1 MRRILYIAIL
11 LFFSIQSFATHISG
25 GELFY
30 QYMGAGTQPNT
41 SRYKITM
48 RLFRE
53 CTSLGASL
61 NGEVVNIG
69 IYYNANSQLYTTL
82 LLNQQ
87 WSGNPPVIQNTPGAI
102 PCLIGNVNVC
112 YQVGTYS
119 NIIDL
124 PSNNPEGFILSW
136 VRYSRQEMTNIDD
149 DPVATRAVGGTFI
162 TTIPGTSVMPTGFDN
177 CPQFVVKDTGIVCAG
192 KHFVLDFSAN
202 DADGDSLSY
211 SFLPAYD
218 GGSNADPNPTPT
230 QFLSLIRLP
239 YLSPY
244 SGGFPLGA
252 DVNIDPKT
260 GTISGDAPKVP
271 GKYVVNVAA
280 TEWRNGVV
288 LNVHR
293 KDFILTIGNC
303 DFAAADLKP
312 SYLSCDGFT
321 LTFQNESTSSGIHSY
336 LWDFGDPTSAN
347 NTSNA
352 PVASHTYTDTGA
364 YTVKLVINRGEQC
377 TDSTITT
384 ALVYPGFFPDFS
396 AAGSCVLNPYQFKD
410 LTTTK
415 YGVIDSWRWD
425 FGDLTTLADTS
436 HIQNPTYPYPM
447 PGTVQVQLTVTNS
460 KGCAATIMKDVII
473 NDLPSLTVPF
483 HDTLICGKDS
493 VQLKSSSGNPG
504 ATFTW
509 TPNYN
514 INNTGIANPIVYPLQ
529 TTTYSLS
536 IDDKGCKNSDSI
548 KVSVINFVSLNSGND
563 TTICLTDGIQLN
575 PQTNGLTFSWSPVTG
590 LDNPNILNPIATPL
604 VNTNYTLT
612 SSVGKCFTKDDIFVR
627 VVPYPAVDAGLD
639 TAICFGKTVVLH
651 ANITASSFT
660 WTPTN
665 TLVNPNTLNPT
676 AGPQNTTQYFLTVT
690 DTLGC
695 PKPVTDTVTVRVT
708 PPVYT
713 FAGNDTVIVATQP
726 LQLNATSTGGTSY
739 TWSPVTGLN
748 NAQIANPVA
757 ILPSTIDSI
766 RYVVKAETPEG
777 CVGYDDILVIVFKT
791 MPDIFVPSAFTPNGD
806 GLNDIIKPILVG
818 IKEFK
823 FFNIFNR
830 YGQLIFSTNE
840 IGKGW
845 DGTFKGEK
853 QGSGTFVYQAEGI
866 DYLGKTIDKKG
877 TVVLIR

>member
-1 MRRILYIAIL
+1 MKKVLQIAIF

-25 GELFY
+25 GELLY
-30 QYMGAGTQPNT
+30 QYLGAGSQSNT

-53 CTSLGASL
+53 CNSNGASL

-69 IYYNANSQLYTTL
+69 IYYNLNAQLYTTL
-82 LLNQQ
+82 NLNQE
-87 WSGNPPVIQNTPGAI
+87 WSGNPPIIKNTPGAI
-102 PCLIGNVNVC
+102 PCLIGSVSVC

-124 PSNNPEGFILSW
+124 PNNNAEGFILSW

-149 DPVATRAVGGTFI
+149 DPVSTRAVGATYI
-162 TTIPGTSVMPTGFDN
+162 TYIPGTKVMPTGFDN
-177 CPQFVVKDTGIVCAG
+177 SPQFAIKDTGIVCAG
-192 KHFVLDFSAN
+192 KHFILDFGAT

-211 SFLPAYD
+211 SFIPSYD
-218 GGSNADPNPTPT
+218 GGSNASPNPSPAP
-230 QFLSLIRLP
+230 FLSLIKLP
-239 YLSPY
+239 YLAPY
-244 SGGFPLGA
+244 SGTSPLGA
-252 DVNIDPKT
+252 EVFIDPKT
-260 GTISGDAPKVP
+260 GTISGDAPPVP

-336 LWDFGDPTSAN
+336 LWDFGDPTSPD
-347 NTSNA
+347 NTSTL
-352 PVASHTYTDTGA
+352 PVTTHTYSDTGT
-364 YTVKLVINRGEQC
+364 YTVKLIINKGEQC

-384 ALVYPGFFPDFS
+384 ALVYPGFFPDFN
-396 AAGSCVLNPYQFKD
+396 ATGSCVLNPYQFKD

-415 YGVIDSWRWD
+415 YGVVDSWQWN

-436 HIQNPTYPYPM
+436 QSQNPTYIYPG
-447 PGTVQVQLTVTNS
+447 PGTVQVQLKVTNS
-460 KGCAATIMKDVII
+460 KGCAATIVKDVII
-473 NDLPSLTVPF
+473 NDLPSLSMPF

-493 VQLKSSSGNPG
+493 IKLQSSSGSTG
-504 ATFTW
+504 VSYSW
-509 TPNYN
+509 SPNYN
-514 INNTGIANPIVYPLQ
+514 INNTSVANPIVYPLK
-529 TTTYSLS
+529 TTTYALT
-536 IDDKGCKNSDSI
+536 IEEKGCKNSDSI
-548 KVSVINFVSLNSGND
+548 TVNVIDFVSLNAGKD

-575 PQTNGLTFSWSPVTG
+575 PQTNGLNYSWSPVTG

-604 VNTNYTLT
+604 VNTTYTLT
-612 SSVGKCFTKDDIFVR
+612 SSVGKCFTKDDISIN
-627 VVPYPAVDAGLD
+627 VVPYPAVNAGLD
-639 TAICFGKTVVLH
+639 TVICFGKTIQLN
-651 ANITASSFT
+651 ANITASSFS

-665 TLVNPNTLNPT
+665 TLVNPNTLNPI
-676 AGPQNTTQYFLTVT
+676 AGPQNTTQYFLTVS

-695 PKPVTDTVTVRVT
+695 PKAVTDTITVRVT
-708 PPVYT
+708 PKVYA
-713 FAGNDTVIVATQP
+713 FAGNDTVIIATQP
-726 LQLNATSTGGTSY
+726 LQLNATGATNY
-739 TWSPVTGLN
+739 TWSPTIGMN
-748 NAQIANPVA
+748 NPEIANPIVT
-757 ILPSTIDSI
+757 LPATIDSV
-766 RYVVKAETPEG
+766 RYMVKAETPEG

-791 MPDIFVPSAFTPNGD
+791 SPDIFVPSAFSPNGD
-806 GLNDIIKPILVG
+806 GLNDDIKPILVG
-818 IKEFK
+818 MKEFK
-823 FFNIFNR
+823 FFQIFNR

-853 QGSGTFVYQAEGI
+853 QASGTFVYQAEAI
-866 DYLGKTIDKKG
+866 DYTGKVVDKKG
-877 TVVLIR
+877 TIVLIR